1 MTKEEFKELLK
12 ANELTQCGFAKM
24 VEMTPQGV
32 NKWGKDV
39 DVPKWAE
46 LLLQYRLTA
55 GVRARSYMR
64 IYP

>member
-12 ANELTQCGFAKM
+12 ANELTQCSFAKM
-24 VEMTPQGV
+24 VGMTPQGV

-46 LLLQYRLTA
+46 LLLQYRL
-55 GVRARSYMR
+55 RSRSYMR